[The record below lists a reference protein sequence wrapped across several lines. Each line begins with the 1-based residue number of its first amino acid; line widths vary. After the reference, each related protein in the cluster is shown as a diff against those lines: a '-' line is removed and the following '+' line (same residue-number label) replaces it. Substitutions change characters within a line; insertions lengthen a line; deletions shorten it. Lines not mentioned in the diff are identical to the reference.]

1 MEESIYTELIIK
13 YLSGQITAAE
23 EEKLQTWLAESSGN
37 EESFKKMKK
46 LWKAV
51 GPSGQPEIPN
61 IDEEW
66 TKLEKRLRLNQTE
79 KSASILNLDKKSQ
92 GRSMT
97 PSASRWR
104 TYYAAA
110 AVFVALI
117 GFSWWFGVFDSDL
130 VRISTQNSQ
139 TSMVTLS
146 DGSLVRLNNASKIV
160 YPESFPDSIRH
171 VQLIGEAYF
180 DVAAESRPFVV
191 FTENARIR
199 VLGTEFNVWTRNEET
214 RVIVKEGRVS
224 FRSLQSDK
232 TGLVLV
238 ENQMAVCKEDLEPV
252 ETQPANPN
260 GLLGWLE
267 GRIVFDETRLKE
279 VVDELSRIYDVEIGL
294 QNPEL
299 DSLSISG
306 TFQKK
311 PLEEILEAICLTLDL
326 EYRFEAGRYVVGV
339 GE

>member
-1 MEESIYTELIIK
+1 
-13 YLSGQITAAE
+13 
-23 EEKLQTWLAESSGN
+23 
-37 EESFKKMKK
+37 
-46 LWKAV
+46 
-51 GPSGQPEIPN
+51 
-61 IDEEW
+61 
-66 TKLEKRLRLNQTE
+66 
-79 KSASILNLDKKSQ
+79 
-92 GRSMT
+92 
-97 PSASRWR
+97 
-104 TYYAAA
+104 
-110 AVFVALI
+110 
-117 GFSWWFGVFDSDL
+117 
-130 VRISTQNSQ
+130 
-139 TSMVTLS
+139 MVTLS

-160 YPESFPDSIRH
+160 YPESFPDSIRQ

-191 FTENARIR
+191 FTKNARIR

-224 FRSLQSDK
+224 FRSLESDE

-238 ENQMAVCKEDLEPV
+238 ENQMAVCKEDLQPV
-252 ETQPANPN
+252 ETQPANPI

-279 VVDELSRIYDVEIGL
+279 VADELSRIYDVEIGL

-306 TFQKK
+306 SFQKK

-326 EYRFEAGRYVVGV
+326 EYRFEGGGGMWWVNKR
-339 GE
+339 